1 MENTNDRTLQA
12 NSPQRENEQTD
23 AQDFGL
29 TDNPNETGLDRFETE
44 TTQQS
49 QYTSARDEDDE
60 DDDRDDDEDDRD
72 TDDDD
77 DDDDDF
83 DSTEDDDDE
92 APAQTDWG
100 VVDPLEHPG
109 PPSGMDPT
117 APGSAV

>member
-12 NSPQRENEQTD
+12 NSPQRENEQPET
-23 AQDFGL
+23 QDFGL
-29 TDNPNETGLDRFETE
+29 IDNPNEIRLDGSD

-49 QYTSARDEDDE
+49 QYASARDEDDE
-60 DDDRDDDEDDRD
+60 DDDRDDDDRDDDDDDRNM
-72 TDDDD
+72 D

-83 DSTEDDDDE
+83 DNDE
-92 APAQTDWG
+92 APAQSDWG

-109 PPSGMDPT
+109 PPSDMHPT